1 MGKCYIA
8 AAAAV
13 LTSSAATKNGTCAA
27 TGVAELAFWPNTK
40 VDELELEELG
50 LERPNEA
57 VNELEEDAAAKGFEA
72 NGFEAK
78 GAAKLANILP
88 PDDAEKAVNE
98 LEEDAA
104 AKGFEANG
112 FEAKGAAKL
121 ANILPPN
128 DAEKAVNELEED
140 AAAKG
145 FEANGFEA
153 KLANMFPDDAEA
165 AKNELDEADATA
177 NAFELHTNEL
187 LEIKTLNGRGCI
199 SISEGE
205 WK

>member
-1 MGKCYIA
+1 VGKCYIA

-27 TGVAELAFWPNTK
+27 TGVAELACWPNTK

-57 VNELEEDAAAKGFEA
+57 VNELEEDAVVAKGFEA

-88 PDDAEKAVNE
+88 PDDAEKADNE
-98 LEEDAA
+98 LEEDAV
-104 AKGFEANG
+104 
-112 FEAKGAAKL
+112 
-121 ANILPPN
+121 
-128 DAEKAVNELEED
+128 AV
-140 AAAKG
+140 AKG

-165 AKNELDEADATA
+165 ATNKLDEATA